1 MVAPMASFP
10 CPYCNR
16 AVDSEAD
23 GHRVDACPSCAGDM
37 LIAYRYRLVEARG
50 KISGGALY
58 EATDEIFGETVAV
71 LFVERPDDRKS
82 VERFVEGN
90 RLFAE
95 LGGGRGLVKLRE
107 LSGMHARRP
116 HVVMGWLAGGT
127 LDAVVRKRGAV
138 DQATL
143 LELIGD
149 LLVGLGKAHRSMP
162 TLIHGHIHPGKIGF
176 TRAGE
181 AVLFG
186 FEWAQQVFEQ
196 DSHLADAFVEHD
208 DDAGPSC
215 ASDLRQLA
223 VALYYAATGE
233 WIAEQ
238 PLADQRARVAQRLG
252 GPLEAFLDRMLGA
265 GVDGYES
272 AVEALADFEQ
282 LLAGI
287 NRWQPRRRARDR
299 VHEVASSSWSP
310 DVEDIEE
317 VEAVELLAD
326 DSADHDDDDDDDDLD
341 EDLADIYASESSPPP
356 RPSVIVPSAHQVA
369 HRQIRASNLPPTP
382 AKPASSPGKI
392 LGILIGSMVGFSM
405 CVAAIV
411 EDAGNDEPPPPR
423 VRGLPGVEP
432 IPAPPRMPDASQV
445 PEYEPLPD
453 PMPEPRP
460 VEDISF
466 VSTRHYEGKVT
477 GPDRDDIGEPCDVW
491 VEPIHTGG
499 LNCRFYIDCGEPRRR
514 IYGGG
519 DVGYSD
525 CKVLDGIPIE
535 ATDEDQDAPDGAFMA
550 LLAGEEPMVLV
561 EDRWLLPPKRVLI
574 DIEVGSPHDGPVPN
588 VPLAPRMSRERIEA
602 AIERGDLPEL

>member
-1 MVAPMASFP
+1 
-10 CPYCNR
+10 
-16 AVDSEAD
+16 
-23 GHRVDACPSCAGDM
+23 M

-71 LFVERPDDRKS
+71 LFVEHPDDHEA

-107 LSGMHARRP
+107 LSGIHARRP
-116 HVVMGWLAGGT
+116 HVVMDWLAGGT
-127 LDAVVRKRGAV
+127 LDAIVRKRGPV

-162 TLIHGHIHPGKIGF
+162 TLIHGHIHPGKIGLVG
-176 TRAGE
+176 TNK

-196 DSHLADAFVEHD
+196 DSHLADAFVSHD
-208 DDAGPSC
+208 DDAGPTC

-223 VALYYAATGE
+223 VSLYYAATGE

-238 PLADQRARVAQRLG
+238 PLADQRARVAQRLDG
-252 GPLEAFLDRMLGA
+252 ALEAFLDRMLGA
-265 GVDGYES
+265 GVEGYGS
-272 AVEALADFEQ
+272 AIEALADFEQ
-282 LLAGI
+282 LLAGL
-287 NRWQPRRRARDR
+287 NRWQPRRLARDR

-317 VEAVELLAD
+317 IEAVELHDD
-326 DSADHDDDDDDDDLD
+326 DSDDDDDDDLD
-341 EDLADIYASESSPPP
+341 DDLADIYASESSPPP
-356 RPSVIVPSAHQVA
+356 RPSVIVPSARQVA
-369 HRQIRASNLPPTP
+369 HGQIRTSNPPPTP
-382 AKPASSPGKI
+382 AKPAASPGKI
-392 LGILIGSMVGFSM
+392 IGILLGSMVGFSM

-411 EDAGNDEPPPPR
+411 EDADDDGPPPP
-423 VRGLPGVEP
+423 VRGLPSVEP
-432 IPAPPRMPDASQV
+432 IPTPPPM
-445 PEYEPLPD
+445 PEYAPLPD
-453 PMPEPRP
+453 PIPEPRP
-460 VEDISF
+460 LDDSSF
-466 VSTRHYEGKVT
+466 ASTRHYEGKVS

-499 LNCRFYIDCGEPRRR
+499 LNCRFYIDCGEPRQR

-519 DVGYSD
+519 DVGYSN
-525 CKVLDGIPIE
+525 CKVLDGLPIE

-550 LLAGEEPMVLV
+550 LLSGEEPMVLV